1 MASGDQPI
9 RYRLS
14 ADGAAQTQSAMESV
28 RQSLARLD
36 KQGGVT
42 AVSLGDVGA
51 AVGRFASLVGLAG
64 GLSLAGL
71 VGFAKQVADGVDNLN
86 DLRDA
91 TGASIENLSALEDI
105 ALRTGTS
112 VDVAGDAVVKLNKS
126 LNDASQNP
134 KSGAAQVIRDL
145 GLSVEDLRKLDP
157 VEALQQIAV
166 AFEGVA
172 TDGEKGRHLLELTGK
187 SVKELAPLM
196 KDLAEAGRLN
206 ATVTAQQAEEAE
218 RLNKTWSS
226 LKKDGLDLARSV
238 ALPLIQA
245 MNQVAG
251 AFKDTDTYAGEL
263 GGTAKA
269 LAVPLQTLAVLG
281 VTLADVFGG
290 IGREIGGV
298 AAEAAALLSFDR
310 AAASVIRQERIA
322 DHEAAKKRLDELTA
336 RILNLNGA
344 ANDALRR
351 QEDRGFT
358 PETRRRLPAL
368 GNESS
373 GAGAKPDK
381 GRSPLP
387 AAPISQALAD
397 ALRAIDQTD
406 VAKIAQVTAALDE
419 LFNLRAS
426 GIGGDAAVDEAIA
439 KLRDDLEK
447 LRKGADVTISTIA
460 SRMEEFRAS
469 ELALQET
476 VNESLRL
483 DKLTQSTS
491 RKLDEWSVFAEEGA
505 RNIQDALG
513 TTLEATL
520 SGHFDNIGQLW
531 KSLLIRMASEALSA
545 QIGKELF
552 GDFGSP
558 GKSGGGSIGGIIGQL
573 LSNLPSLFSQLP
585 SFDTGTAYVPRD
597 MVAQV
602 HQGERI
608 VPAAEN
614 RRGASGAAP
623 VSITQVFNV
632 SGDVG
637 ERTVQLLEGM
647 IQRNNARLQRSMR
660 TGGAWSAA

>member
-14 ADGAAQTQSAMESV
+14 ADGAAQTQSAMDSV
-28 RQSLARLD
+28 RQSLQRLD

-126 LNDASQNP
+126 LNDAGQNP

-145 GLSVEDLRKLDP
+145 GLSVEELRKLDP
-157 VEALQQIAV
+157 VEALQQIAI

-172 TDGEKGRHLLELTGK
+172 VDGEKGRHLLELTGK

-206 ATVTAQQAEEAE
+206 VTVTAQQAEEAE

-238 ALPLIQA
+238 AIPLVEA
-245 MNQVAG
+245 LNQMAG
-251 AFKDTDTYAGEL
+251 AFKDSDTYAGEL
-263 GGTAKA
+263 SGTAKA
-269 LAVPLQTLAVLG
+269 MAVPLQTIAVLG
-281 VTLADVFGG
+281 VTVADSLSG
-290 IGREIGGV
+290 IGREIGGIV
-298 AAEAAALLSFDR
+298 AEAGALLSFNR
-310 AAASVIRQERIA
+310 AAAAVIRQERIA
-322 DHEAAKKRLDELTA
+322 DHEAARKSYDELIA
-336 RILNLNGA
+336 RIMNVRGV

-351 QEDRGFT
+351 LEDRGFT
-358 PETRRRLPAL
+358 PETRRHLPPL
-368 GNESS
+368 GAES
-373 GAGAKPDK
+373 AGGGVGKPDK
-381 GRSPLP
+381 GRSPLA
-387 AAPISQALAD
+387 AAPISQAMAD

-483 DKLTQSTS
+483 DKLADSTR

-558 GKSGGGSIGGIIGQL
+558 GKSGGGSIGGIVGQL

-614 RRGASGAAP
+614 RRGAGAAP

-632 SGDVG
+632 AGDVG

-660 TGGAWSAA
+660 TGGAWSPA

>member
-42 AVSLGDVGA
+42 AVSLSDVGA

-145 GLSVEDLRKLDP
+145 GLSVEELRKLDP

-196 KDLAEAGRLN
+196 KDLAEAGQLN

-238 ALPLIQA
+238 ALPLVQA
-245 MNQVAG
+245 LNQVAG
-251 AFKDTDTYAGEL
+251 AFKDSDTYAGEL
-263 GGTAKA
+263 SGTAKA

-281 VTLADVFGG
+281 VTVADVFSG
-290 IGREIGGV
+290 IVREIGGV

-310 AAASVIRQERIA
+310 AAADVIRQERIA
-322 DHEAAKKRLDELTA
+322 DHAAAKRRLDELTA

-358 PETRRRLPAL
+358 PETRRHLPPR
-368 GNESS
+368 
-373 GAGAKPDK
+373 GAPSAGGGAKPDK

-447 LRKGADVTISTIA
+447 LRKGADVTIGAIA

-647 IQRNNARLQRSMR
+647 IARNNARLQRSMR